1 MAMRELIFQCW
12 PRIVEV
18 WWHEFLRAVVGLW
31 LSLSEEDQSATQELR
46 DDAEGLMDLLLQIR
60 GRSEA
65 REDLSVIEEEYE
77 NLKGLVQAV

>member
-1 MAMRELIFQCW
+1 M
-12 PRIVEV
+12 
-18 WWHEFLRAVVGLW
+18 VGLW